1 MHRIFHNW
9 GCTDKDESIRHRPT
23 HLDPYQPA
31 ALKRSDALLTSA
43 TSVVCSSRYR
53 STWLGAYRNATGL
66 RRITSC
72 LFPCQW
78 KLVPVTASGELW
90 RRIGQFQC
98 LLCVVAGAELRLV
111 YRLRGLVADGDWF
124 PSRQSALAFT
134 TNSFSLTCALNANSI
149 CHKQGCHPP
158 PNPP

>member
-1 MHRIFHNW
+1 MLHQDN
-9 GCTDKDESIRHRPT
+9 
-23 HLDPYQPA
+23 
-31 ALKRSDALLTSA
+31 A

-53 STWLGAYRNATGL
+53 STWLGAYRDATGL

-72 LFPCQW
+72 LFPCRG

-111 YRLRGLVADGDWF
+111 YRLRGLVADGDWS

-134 TNSFSLTCALNANSI
+134 TNSFSPTCALNASSI
-149 CHKQGCHPP
+149 FHKPKYPP
-158 PNPP
+158 SAALPAFWPQHQPRDHSISAGLRLALWLPALHG